1 MTATDLA
8 LFAVGGLALLAVTVG
23 FGLVVGALLAV
34 AAGAGTPEAD
44 GPEVPPA
51 PRRRDA

>member
-8 LFAVGGLALLAVTVG
+8 LFAVGGLALLAMTAG
-23 FGLVVGALLAV
+23 FGLVVGALLAM
-34 AAGAGTPEAD
+34 AAEAGGLE
-44 GPEVPPA
+44 GSPPTA